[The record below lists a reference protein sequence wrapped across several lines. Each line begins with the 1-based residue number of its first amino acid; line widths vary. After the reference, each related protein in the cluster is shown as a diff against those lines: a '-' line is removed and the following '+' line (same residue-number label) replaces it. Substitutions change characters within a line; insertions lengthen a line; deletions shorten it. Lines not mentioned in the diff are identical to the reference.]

1 MSAFGIVVP
10 PDARII
16 ARLLHALRSAPSSGV
31 FIASGKALAA
41 ALLVERGGG
50 TGPAWADALADAMTG
65 ALVLVQYRSAS
76 EEDDSVLVELSAA
89 ASALAV
95 ARPELWRR
103 CEGAIHDWMG
113 RIASV
118 DRREGEHDL
127 AVQTLLWLLIDDV
140 ERACEAVDALVE
152 RPETQHGWLL
162 HDWAV
167 SRLQQQGCARES
179 VAFHNLRVSLAHG
192 LPGGAA
198 ASLLILAGLVMARR
212 AERGP
217 CEVLTWFDAVAAEVR
232 TTGTSSRAMSA

>member
-1 MSAFGIVVP
+1 MTAFGNVVP

-16 ARLLHALRSAPSSGV
+16 ARLVQSLRSAPSTGV
-31 FIASGKALAA
+31 FIAGGKALAA
-41 ALLVERGGG
+41 ALLVEREGRS
-50 TGPAWADALADAMTG
+50 GPAWADALADAMTG

-76 EEDDSVLVELSAA
+76 EEHDSVLVELSAA
-89 ASALAV
+89 AAALAV
-95 ARPELWRR
+95 ARPKVWRR

-118 DRREGEHDL
+118 DRREQEDAL
-127 AVQTLLWLLIDDV
+127 ASQALLWLLIDDV

-152 RPETQHGWLL
+152 RPNTQHGWLL

-167 SRLQQQGCARES
+167 CRLQQQGCARES
-179 VAFHNLRVSLAHG
+179 VAFHNLRVGLAHG
-192 LPGGAA
+192 LPGNAA
-198 ASLLILAGLVMARR
+198 APLMVLAGLVMAAR

-217 CEVLTWFDAVAAEVR
+217 CEVLAWFDAVAAEVR